1 MAEPTKVPTRYD
13 VAEEEDRM
21 RIVIRD
27 LSGDAPVL
35 VGFLEYRMDGDVRT
49 ILHTI
54 IDEAYSR
61 QGWARTLVTESLD
74 RFAGDEAR
82 IRSMCSYVDR
92 YMERFPQYR
101 TLLA

>member
-1 MAEPTKVPTRYD
+1 MAEPTKVTTPYE
-13 VAEEEDRM
+13 VSEEQGRS
-21 RIVIRD
+21 RIVIHD
-27 LSGDAPVL
+27 VSGDAPVL

-61 QGWARTLVTESLD
+61 QVWARTLVTESLD

-92 YMERFPQYR
+92 YMERLPQYR

>member
-13 VAEEEDRM
+13 VTEEEDRM

-27 LSGDAPVL
+27 LSGDTPVL

-61 QGWARTLVTESLD
+61 QGWARTLVTEALAL
-74 RFAGDEAR
+74 FARDDAK

-92 YMERFPQYR
+92 YLERFPQYR
-101 TLLA
+101 TMLA

>member
-1 MAEPTKVPTRYD
+1 MAEPTKVATPYT
-13 VAEEEDRM
+13 VTEEKGRS
-21 RIVIRD
+21 RIVIH
-27 LSGDAPVL
+27 DAHEEVPVL

-61 QGWARTLVTESLD
+61 QGWARTLVTESLE
-74 RFAGDEAR
+74 RFSQDDAK

-101 TLLA
+101 SLLA

>member
-1 MAEPTKVPTRYD
+1 MAEPTLVAGPYD
-13 VAEEEDRM
+13 VVEEPERS

-27 LSGDAPVL
+27 LSGGAPVL
-35 VGFLEYRMDGDVRT
+35 VGFLEYRQEDEVRVV
-49 ILHTI
+49 LHTI

-61 QGWARTLVTESLD
+61 QGWARTLVTEAMA
-74 RFAGDEAR
+74 RFSRDGVR

-101 TLLA
+101 ELLA

>member
-1 MAEPTKVPTRYD
+1 MAEPTKVSTRYD
-13 VAEEEDRM
+13 VAEEVDRM

-35 VGFLEYRMDGDVRT
+35 VGFLEYRLDGDVRT

-61 QGWARTLVTESLD
+61 QGWARTLVTEALEI
-74 RFAGDEAR
+74 FARDDAR

-92 YMERFPQYR
+92 YLERFPQYR
-101 TLLA
+101 SMLA